1 MVVTGAEDSGH
12 RGDSAGLDLRS
23 HGERFCFLWGRWFVL
38 RAGSRL
44 VKLAARTAGDSGPW
58 CQAWLTV
65 GRLQAPGVAI
75 AVEGGGTRA
84 SWGCA

>member
-1 MVVTGAEDSGH
+1 VVVTGAEDSGH

-44 VKLAARTAGDSGPW
+44 VKLAARTAGRFWPVVS
-58 CQAWLTV
+58 
-65 GRLQAPGVAI
+65 GVADGRSVTG
-75 AVEGGGTRA
+75 AWCRNRR
-84 SWGCA
+84 